1 MIAAELLYLVL
12 RSCLCGQLC
21 PLAAAKLWRK
31 SVKKWMLSLGVILI
45 AISAQ
50 PNSVCAQSTHTQTL
64 DEALSLR
71 HAFSP
76 RISPDGR
83 YVVYTQR
90 ETNWKENAFVNQFW
104 LVDVSTGK
112 SFQLTRGKKSADDAT
127 WSPDGNWIAFV
138 TERESVAIEPLSAD
152 DKDKDKE
159 KKKTEEGKDKKDAE
173 APGKPADRQIWLI
186 SPSGGE
192 AWQLTKSET
201 DIDNFRWS
209 KDSRFIAYAANAP
222 ETKASKDRKEKYS
235 DYRVFEK
242 DYRQNQLWQ
251 VDLTAATK
259 TFLPV
264 DAKRLITDLSLNV
277 HNFSWSPD
285 STKIAFSAAPNPN
298 LSSSGERD
306 IYLLDL
312 SNNNSVTKIV
322 ALPGPDTNP
331 VFSPDGKQLAFA
343 TALAQPYY
351 YYANEHIAVVDL
363 SAVLSKPATTPA
375 DVRDLTAAFDE
386 DPDLADWGPDG
397 IYFGAQQKTSAHI
410 YRVDPQ
416 TREIRRITSPDSLLI
431 EDASATA
438 DFKTLAFMAE
448 DATHMTEIYV
458 SSVAPFAP
466 RKLTDMT
473 AQVKDWK
480 LGTVE
485 VISWKSQDGTVI
497 EGILHKPADYDP
509 ARKYPLFVMIHG
521 GPTGTSEPTLSPSE
535 YAYPIQ
541 IFLSKGALVLEPNY
555 RGSAGYGSA
564 FRALNVR
571 NLGVGDM
578 WDVMSGVDYLI
589 GKGIVDSTRMGSMGW
604 SQGGYISAFLTT
616 HTDRFKAISVGA
628 GISNWMT
635 YYVNTDI
642 TPFTRQYLHATPWD
656 DPEIYAKTSPIT
668 TIKKAKTPTLIQQ
681 GSNDQRVPV
690 PDSFELY
697 RGLQDQGVPSRL
709 VLYTGFGH
717 GINKPKSLRALQ
729 QSNLDWFNFYIWN
742 EPIPRDSPLNG
753 SGEQDA
759 K

>member
-1 MIAAELLYLVL
+1 L
-12 RSCLCGQLC
+12 RKLILC
-21 PLAAAKLWRK
+21 AF
-31 SVKKWMLSLGVILI
+31 VILVVV
-45 AISAQ
+45 SAM
-50 PNSVCAQSTHTQTL
+50 PDLVRAQAAHTPTL
-64 DEALSLR
+64 EESLSLR
-71 HAFSP
+71 LISSP

-83 YVVYTQR
+83 YIAYAQR
-90 ETNWKENAFVNQFW
+90 ETNWKENAFVAQLW
-104 LVDVSTGK
+104 LVDLSTGK
-112 SFQLTRGKKSADDAT
+112 GFQLTRGKKSADAAT
-127 WSPDGNWIAFV
+127 WSPDGKWIAFI
-138 TERESVAIEPLSAD
+138 TEREAAAVEPPSPAE
-152 DKDKDKE
+152 KEKEKEKE
-159 KKKTEEGKDKKDAE
+159 KKTEGKDKKDAE
-173 APGKPADRQIWLI
+173 TPGKPADRQIWII
-186 SPSGGE
+186 SPLGGE

-201 DIDNFRWS
+201 DVDSLCWS
-209 KDSRFIAYAANAP
+209 KDSKFIAYAANPP
-222 ETKASKDRKEKYS
+222 ESKSAKDRKEKYS
-235 DYRVFEK
+235 EYRVFEK
-242 DYRQNQLWQ
+242 DYRQNQLWLAD
-251 VDLTAATK
+251 VVAATRD
-259 TFLPV
+259 FLPV
-264 DAKRLITDLSLNV
+264 EAKRLFTDLSLNV

-298 LSSSGERD
+298 LSSGGERD

-322 ALPGPDTNP
+322 ALPGPDSNP

-351 YYANEHIAVVDL
+351 YYANEHIAAVDL
-363 SAVLSKPATTPA
+363 SAVLSKPATTSA

-386 DPDLADWGPDG
+386 DPNLLDWGPDG
-397 IYFGAQQKTSAHI
+397 IYFGAEQKTSAHLFQLNPKS
-410 YRVDPQ
+410 RDV
-416 TREIRRITSPDSLLI
+416 RRITSPDSLLV
-431 EDASATA
+431 EDASFTT
-438 DFKTLAFMAE
+438 DFRTLAFVTEDPTHMAE
-448 DATHMTEIYV
+448 LYV
-458 SSVAPFAP
+458 SGVSHFAP

-485 VISWKSQDGTVI
+485 VISWKSQDGATI
-497 EGILHKPADYDP
+497 EGVLHKPADYDP
-509 ARKYPLFVMIHG
+509 ARKYPLLVMIHG
-521 GPTGTSEPTLSPSE
+521 GPTGTSQPALSPDE

-541 IFLSKGALVLEPNY
+541 TFLSKGALVLEPNY

-578 WDVMSGVDYLI
+578 WDVMSGVDYLL
-589 GKGIVDSTRMGSMGW
+589 GKGMVDSSRMGSMGW
-604 SQGGYISAFLTT
+604 SEGGYISAFLTT

-668 TIKKAKTPTLIQQ
+668 TIKQAKTPTLIQQ

-697 RGLQDQGVPSRL
+697 RGLQDQSVPSRL

-742 EPIPRDSPLNG
+742 EPIPKDSPLNG
-753 SGEQDA
+753 SSEMDSG